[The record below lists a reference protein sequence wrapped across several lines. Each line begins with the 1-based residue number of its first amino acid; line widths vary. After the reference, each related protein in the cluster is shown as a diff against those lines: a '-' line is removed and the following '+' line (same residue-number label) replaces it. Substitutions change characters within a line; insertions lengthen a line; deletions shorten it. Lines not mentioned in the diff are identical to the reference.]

1 VESPRFS
8 PRVRS
13 TVTIVFVLIL
23 VLEFFH
29 LLAQL
34 KNISQIST
42 TYKNNSQEKKK
53 ERGVSDISEL

>member
-29 LLAQL
+29 LLVQL

-42 TYKNNSQEKKK
+42 ILKNNSQEKKK